1 MIFYQKEGNMPE
13 KEQSTKQSMKHII
26 EVATGRQEADL
37 CITGAHILDVY
48 NKEWF
53 SADLLIADGIICGY
67 AKSGEGRAKEVV
79 DAKGK
84 YLLPGFIDAH
94 VHIESSHSTPEEFS
108 NLVVPCGTTTVVA
121 DPHEICNVT
130 GLAGLDYMLEGTEKT
145 PLQAFFMV
153 PSCVPSTEFE
163 NSGAVLHAAEIAKR
177 IGHPRVLGLG
187 EMMDYPGVIAGSDLV
202 VDKILEAKK
211 VGKIID
217 GHSPSIFGSDLDAYA
232 STGIKTDHECETAEE
247 LQSRVRRGMYV
258 MLREGSACKNVLGLL
273 KGVTSTN
280 SRRCL
285 FCTDDRQPKSI
296 LEDGHIN
303 NNVRISVADGLD
315 PIEAICMATIN
326 SSECYNLNDRG
337 GIAPGLRADLV
348 LCNDLTD
355 FSMSWVYIGGE
366 LVAQDGKILK
376 SVASHH
382 DKKVAGK
389 MHVKDFSISRLELPL
404 KSVHVR
410 IIDAVPGGVVTGSG
424 EAEVSVVE
432 GKWVHES
439 AVDIIKLAVIER
451 HKGTGNVGVALIR
464 GLGLKGGAIVSSV
477 GHDSHNIVVAGDN
490 DQDMVAAV
498 EYLIGIGGGM
508 ALIKD
513 GKVLASLPMPIGG
526 LMSDKRGSEVAKAL
540 NTLHEVGQKEFSIN
554 ADMDAFTTLSFMA
567 LPVIPAYKLTD
578 IGLFDVMSFSFVP
591 LEL

>member
-1 MIFYQKEGNMPE
+1 MPE
-13 KEQSTKQSMKHII
+13 IKQSKKLMKHIL
-26 EVATGRQEADL
+26 EVATNRQKADL

-53 SADLLIADGIICGY
+53 SADLLIADGSICGY
-67 AKSGEGRAKEVV
+67 AKSGEGRANEVV

-94 VHIESSHSTPEEFS
+94 VHIESSHSTPEAFS

-163 NSGAVLHAAEIAKR
+163 NSGAIMHATEIAER

-187 EMMDYPGVIAGSDLV
+187 EMMDYPGVIAGNDLV
-202 VDKILEAKK
+202 VDKILEARK

-217 GHSPSIFGSDLDAYA
+217 GHSPAIFGSDLDAYV

-273 KGVTSTN
+273 GGVTPAN

-303 NNVRISVADGLD
+303 NNVRISVANGLD
-315 PIEAICMATIN
+315 PIEAICMATVN
-326 SSECYNLNDRG
+326 SSECYNLKDRG
-337 GIAPGLRADLV
+337 AIAPGLRADFV
-348 LCNDLTD
+348 LCNNLTD
-355 FSMSWVYIGGE
+355 FSMSRVYIGGE

-376 SVASHH
+376 PVLAHY
-382 DKKVAGK
+382 DERVAGK
-389 MHVKDFSISRLELPL
+389 MHVKDFTISKLQLPL
-404 KSVHVR
+404 KSAHVR
-410 IIDAVPGGVVTGSG
+410 IIDAVPGGVVTGAG
-424 EAEVSVVE
+424 EAEVTVVD
-432 GKWVHES
+432 GAWVHDPK
-439 AVDIIKLAVIER
+439 VDVIKLAVIER

-464 GLGLKGGAIVSSV
+464 GFGLKGGAIVSSV

-508 ALIKD
+508 SLIKD

-526 LMSDKRGSEVAKAL
+526 LMSDKPGFEVAKAL
-540 NTLHEVGQKEFSIN
+540 DILDGVGQKKFSIN
-554 ADMDAFTTLSFMA
+554 VDMDAFTTLSFMA

-578 IGLFDVMSFSFVP
+578 KGLFDVRSFSFVP
-591 LEL
+591 MEL

>member
-1 MIFYQKEGNMPE
+1 MSQKKQK
-13 KEQSTKQSMKHII
+13 KEQMKRVI

-37 CITGAHILDVY
+37 CITGAQILDVY

-53 SADLLIADGIICGY
+53 SSDLLVADGLICGFS
-67 AKSGEGRAKEVV
+67 KCGEGRAKKIV

-121 DPHEICNVT
+121 DPHELCNVT
-130 GLAGLDYMLEGTEKT
+130 GLAGLDYMIKGTEET

-163 NSGAVLHAAEIAKR
+163 NSGAILHAPEIAKR
-177 IGHPRVLGLG
+177 IGHERVLGLG

-202 VDKILEAKK
+202 LDKIWEAKK
-211 VGKIID
+211 VGKPID
-217 GHSPSIFGSDLDAYA
+217 GHSPSILGPDLDAYA

-247 LQSRVRRGMYV
+247 LHSRIRRGMYV

-273 KGVTSTN
+273 GGVTSAN

-296 LEDGHIN
+296 LKDGHIN
-303 NNVRISVADGLD
+303 NNVRIAVADGLD

-326 SSECYNLNDRG
+326 SSECYNLKDRG
-337 GIAPGLRADLV
+337 GIAPGLRADFV
-348 LCNDLTD
+348 LCDDLSS
-355 FSMSWVYIGGE
+355 FSMSRVYIGGD
-366 LVAQDGKILK
+366 LVAQDGEILK
-376 SVASHH
+376 PVTSHY
-382 DKKVAGK
+382 DERVSGS
-389 MHVKDFSISRLELPL
+389 MQVKDFSVSRLALPL
-404 KSVHVR
+404 KSAHVR
-410 IIDAVPGGVVTGSG
+410 IIDAIPGGVVTGAG
-424 EAEVSVVE
+424 DAEVKVVD
-432 GKWVHES
+432 GKWVHDPD
-439 AVDIIKLAVIER
+439 ADIIKLAVIER

-464 GLGLKGGAIVSSV
+464 GFGLKGGAIVSSV

-490 DQDMVAAV
+490 DEDMATAV
-498 EYLIGIGGGM
+498 EHLISIGGGM
-508 ALIKD
+508 ALIKE
-513 GKVLASLPMPIGG
+513 GSVLASLPLTIGG
-526 LMSDKRGSEVAKAL
+526 LMSDKRGGEVAKAL
-540 NTLHEVGQKEFSIN
+540 DTLHEVGQQKFSIN
-554 ADMDAFTTLSFMA
+554 EDMDAFTTLSFMA

-578 IGLFDVMSFSFVP
+578 IGLFDVRSFSFVP
-591 LEL
+591 LEI

>member
-1 MIFYQKEGNMPE
+1 
-13 KEQSTKQSMKHII
+13 
-26 EVATGRQEADL
+26 
-37 CITGAHILDVY
+37 
-48 NKEWF
+48 
-53 SADLLIADGIICGY
+53 
-67 AKSGEGRAKEVV
+67 
-79 DAKGK
+79 
-84 YLLPGFIDAH
+84 
-94 VHIESSHSTPEEFS
+94 
-108 NLVVPCGTTTVVA
+108 
-121 DPHEICNVT
+121 
-130 GLAGLDYMLEGTEKT
+130 
-145 PLQAFFMV
+145 
-153 PSCVPSTEFE
+153 
-163 NSGAVLHAAEIAKR
+163 
-177 IGHPRVLGLG
+177 
-187 EMMDYPGVIAGSDLV
+187 
-202 VDKILEAKK
+202 
-211 VGKIID
+211 
-217 GHSPSIFGSDLDAYA
+217 
-232 STGIKTDHECETAEE
+232 
-247 LQSRVRRGMYV
+247 
-258 MLREGSACKNVLGLL
+258 
-273 KGVTSTN
+273 
-280 SRRCL
+280 
-285 FCTDDRQPKSI
+285 
-296 LEDGHIN
+296 
-303 NNVRISVADGLD
+303 
-315 PIEAICMATIN
+315 
-326 SSECYNLNDRG
+326 
-337 GIAPGLRADLV
+337 
-348 LCNDLTD
+348 
-355 FSMSWVYIGGE
+355 
-366 LVAQDGKILK
+366 
-376 SVASHH
+376 
-382 DKKVAGK
+382 

>member
-1 MIFYQKEGNMPE
+1 MAE
-13 KEQSTKQSMKHII
+13 KKQSIKQMKHII
-26 EVATGRQEADL
+26 EVATTREEADL
-37 CITGAHILDVY
+37 CITGSLILDVY

-53 SADLLIADGIICGY
+53 SSDLLIADGIICGY
-67 AKSGEGRAKEVV
+67 AENGEGKAKKVV

-121 DPHEICNVT
+121 DPHELCNVT
-130 GLAGLDYMLEGTEKT
+130 GLAGLDYMLKATENT

-163 NSGAVLHAAEIAKR
+163 NSGAILHAPEIAKR
-177 IGHPRVLGLG
+177 IGKSRVLGLG
-187 EMMDYPGVIAGSDLV
+187 EMMDYPGVIAGNDLV
-202 VDKILEAKK
+202 LDKIWEAKK
-211 VGKIID
+211 LGKIID
-217 GHSPSIFGSDLDAYA
+217 GHSPAIFDSDLDAYA
-232 STGIKTDHECETAEE
+232 SAGIKTDHECESAEE
-247 LQSRVRRGMYV
+247 LHSRVRRGMYV

-273 KGVTSTN
+273 QGVTPAN

-296 LEDGHIN
+296 LQDGHIN

-315 PIEAICMATIN
+315 PIEAICMATVN
-326 SSECYNLNDRG
+326 SSECYNLEDRG
-337 GIAPGLRADLV
+337 AIVPGRRADLL
-348 LCNDLTD
+348 LCNNLTD
-355 FSMSWVYIGGE
+355 FSMSHVYIAGE

-376 SVASHH
+376 PVTSHH
-382 DKKVAGK
+382 DGSVAGK
-389 MHVKDFSISRLELPL
+389 MDVKDFSRSRLVLPL
-404 KSVHVR
+404 KSSHVR
-410 IIDAVPGGVVTGSG
+410 IIDAIAGGVVTGAG
-424 EAEVSVVE
+424 EADVLVVD
-432 GKWVHES
+432 GAWVHDPS
-439 AVDIIKLAVIER
+439 VDIVKLAVIER

-490 DQDMVAAV
+490 DQDMVVAV
-498 EYLIGIGGGM
+498 EYLIRIGGGM
-508 ALIKD
+508 ALIKE

-540 NTLHEVGQKEFSIN
+540 DTLHEVGQQSFSIN
-554 ADMDAFTTLSFMA
+554 KDMDAFTTLSFMA
-567 LPVIPAYKLTD
+567 LPVIPLYKLTD
-578 IGLFDVMSFSFVP
+578 IGLFDVRSFSFVP
-591 LEL
+591 MEM

>member
-1 MIFYQKEGNMPE
+1 MPDKEKTM
-13 KEQSTKQSMKHII
+13 KQNKAQMKHMLD
-26 EVATGRQEADL
+26 VATGRKEADL
-37 CITGAHILDVY
+37 CITGSHILDVY

-53 SADLLIADGIICGY
+53 DADLLIADGLICGY
-67 AKSGEGRAKEVV
+67 AKSGAGKATEVV

-108 NLVVPCGTTTVVA
+108 NLVVPCGTTTIVA
-121 DPHEICNVT
+121 DPHELCNVT

-163 NSGAVLHAAEIAKR
+163 NSGAILHAPEIAKR

-202 VDKILEAKK
+202 LDKILEARK

-217 GHSPSIFGSDLDAYA
+217 GHSPAIFDSDLDAYA
-232 STGIKTDHECETAEE
+232 SVGIKTDHECESAEE

-273 KGVTSTN
+273 KGVTAAN

-296 LEDGHIN
+296 LQDGHIN
-303 NNVRISVADGLD
+303 NNVRIAVADGLD
-315 PIEAICMATIN
+315 AIEAICMATVN
-326 SSECYNLNDRG
+326 STECYNLKDRG
-337 GIAPGLRADLV
+337 AIAPGLRADLA
-348 LCNDLTD
+348 LCNNLTD
-355 FSMSWVYIGGE
+355 FSMSRVYIGGV
-366 LVAQDGKILK
+366 LVAQEGKILK
-376 SVASHH
+376 PVAAHH
-382 DKKVAGK
+382 DERVAGK
-389 MHVKDFSISRLELPL
+389 MQVKDFSISRLALPL
-404 KSVHVR
+404 KGSKVR
-410 IIDAVPGGVVTGSG
+410 IIDAIPGGVVTGAG
-424 EAEVSVVE
+424 EAEVSVVD
-432 GKWVHES
+432 GAWVHDPEM
-439 AVDIIKLAVIER
+439 DIIKLAVIER

-464 GLGLKGGAIVSSV
+464 GFGLKGGAIVSSV

-490 DQDMVAAV
+490 DEDMVAAV

-508 ALIKD
+508 ALVKD

-526 LMSDKRGSEVAKAL
+526 LMSDRPGSEVAKAL
-540 NTLHEVGQKEFSIN
+540 DTLDEVGQKEFSIN
-554 ADMDAFTTLSFMA
+554 TDMDAFTTLSFMA

-578 IGLFDVMSFSFVP
+578 IGLFDVRSFSFVP
-591 LEL
+591 MEL

>member
-1 MIFYQKEGNMPE
+1 MQEN
-13 KEQSTKQSMKHII
+13 KQNKKQMKHIL
-26 EVATGRQEADL
+26 EVATTRQEADL

-67 AKSGEGRAKEVV
+67 AKSGEGCGKEVV
-79 DAKGK
+79 DATGK
-84 YLLPGFIDAH
+84 YLAPGFIDAH

-130 GLAGLDYMLEGTEKT
+130 GLAGLDYMITATEKT

-153 PSCVPSTEFE
+153 PSCVPSNEFE
-163 NSGAVLHAAEIAKR
+163 NSGAVLHAPEIATR

-187 EMMDYPGVIAGSDLV
+187 EMMDYPGVIAGKDMV
-202 VDKILEAKK
+202 VDKILEARK

-217 GHSPSIFGSDLDAYA
+217 GHSPAIFDSDLDAYV

-247 LQSRVRRGMYV
+247 LHSRVRRGMYV

-273 KGVTSTN
+273 GGVTQAN

-296 LEDGHIN
+296 LKDGHIN
-303 NNVRISVADGLD
+303 NNVRISVAEGLD
-315 PIEAICMATIN
+315 PIEALCMATVN
-326 SSECYNLNDRG
+326 SCECYNLKDRG
-337 GIAPGLRADLV
+337 AIAPGLRADLV
-348 LCNDLTD
+348 LCDNLTD
-355 FSMSWVYIGGE
+355 FSMSRVYIGGK
-366 LVAQDGKILK
+366 LVAQGGKIRK
-376 SVASHH
+376 RVASHH
-382 DKKVAGK
+382 DDRVAG
-389 MHVKDFSISRLELPL
+389 MMYIKDFSLSKLELPL
-404 KSVHVR
+404 KSAHVR
-410 IIDAVPGGVVTGSG
+410 SIDAVPGGVVTGAG
-424 EAEVSVVE
+424 TAEVKTVD
-432 GKWVHES
+432 GLWVHED
-439 AVDIIKLAVIER
+439 AADIIKLAVIER

-464 GLGLKGGAIVSSV
+464 GFGLKGGAVVSSV
-477 GHDSHNIVVAGDN
+477 GHDSHNIIVAGDN
-490 DQDMVAAV
+490 DLDMVAAV

-526 LMSDKRGSEVAKAL
+526 LMSDKPGSEVAKAL
-540 NTLHEVGQKEFSIN
+540 DILDEVGQNEFSLK
-554 ADMDAFTTLSFMA
+554 AEMDAFTTLSFMA

-578 IGLFDVMSFSFVP
+578 KGLFDVRSFSFVP
-591 LEL
+591 MEL